1 MTDKATMPEY
11 KTYDLKANIR
21 TYIPDFDMASE
32 IMVRLQTLD
41 SLAAVAGRMAEALAK
56 TTKYSLFENIGRG
69 EKRIT
74 LTAQTI
80 ADCDEA
86 LEAYNAL
93 AQSTQSPVEQPPQ
106 TVAGELLAALQAMLV
121 TFQYCIDNAD
131 LESVEQLVGKQ
142 ARHAIEA
149 ATRHE
154 GA

>member
-1 MTDKATMPEY
+1 MNTPKRPGSDERCPNTVDIEEMLDDMSFL
-11 KTYDLKANIR
+11 DLPSQDN
-21 TYIPDFDMASE
+21 PNLSC
-32 IMVRLQTLD
+32 Q
-41 SLAAVAGRMAEALAK
+41 
-56 TTKYSLFENIGRG
+56 
-69 EKRIT
+69 
-74 LTAQTI
+74 
-80 ADCDEA
+80 
-86 LEAYNAL
+86 
-93 AQSTQSPVEQPPQ
+93 PVEQPPQ

>member
-1 MTDKATMPEY
+1 MEEEFEEFLKVRVPSGHTIGQY
-11 KTYDLKANIR
+11 IDLNLRDAIR
-21 TYIPDFDMASE
+21 T
-32 IMVRLQTLD
+32 
-41 SLAAVAGRMAEALAK
+41 
-56 TTKYSLFENIGRG
+56 
-69 EKRIT
+69 
-74 LTAQTI
+74 
-80 ADCDEA
+80 
-86 LEAYNAL
+86 AL